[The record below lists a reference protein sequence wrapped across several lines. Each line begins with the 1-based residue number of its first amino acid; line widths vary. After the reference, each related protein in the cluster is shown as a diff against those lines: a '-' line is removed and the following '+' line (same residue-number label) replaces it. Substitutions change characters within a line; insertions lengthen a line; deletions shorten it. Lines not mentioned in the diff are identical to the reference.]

1 MSQRSVEEQRM
12 EANDTRSTAR
22 YLSKQ
27 LAAGFQAHDRGS
39 YSDAVGHFYA
49 IDEYQF
55 QNLAD
60 DKLHL
65 AARAFVEALRAKDEV
80 EFQCLQHGDIQ
91 QEAIMEADYSPVR
104 NKLRQRAAIIGADS
118 NYAVK
123 KAEAWRKHK
132 AGGNYWTPFGWS
144 QVHELRAALQNPDY
158 PPKPRAGKSG
168 LGPEPLRYVLAFE
181 LHDMHTKRHWEQG
194 IEVMVPY
201 YESILMS
208 DTENE

>member
-1 MSQRSVEEQRM
+1 MSQRSAEKQRM
-12 EANDTRSTAR
+12 EANDNRSTAR
-22 YLSKQ
+22 YLSEQ

-39 YSDAVGHFYA
+39 YSDAIEHFYM
-49 IDEYQF
+49 IDKYQF
-55 QNLAD
+55 ENLGD
-60 DKLHL
+60 DKLRL
-65 AARAFVEALRAKDEV
+65 AATAFVDALEAKDEV

-91 QEAIMEADYSPVR
+91 QEAIMDADYSPVR
-104 NKLRQRAAIIGADS
+104 NKLRQRASIIGADS

-158 PPKPRAGKSG
+158 PSKPRAGKSG

-181 LHDMHTKRHWEQG
+181 LHDMHTKRHWQQG
-194 IEVMVPY
+194 IEVMIPY
-201 YESILMS
+201 YETILTNQMGK
-208 DTENE
+208 